1 MVQLGALADVVQSK
15 NAGPYEITFDILFR
29 HSETFA
35 SVAASGCLNADVV
48 ARLYSVR
55 PEDVEFVV
63 YEPGQTFKFTIPRP
77 VPSGEIGDPDVFGAQ
92 QHVPLLGIEIPLST
106 D

>member
-1 MVQLGALADVVQSK
+1 MQLGELADVVQSK

-29 HSETFA
+29 RAESFA
-35 SVAASGCLNADVV
+35 LVAASGCLNADIF

-63 YEPGQTFKFTIPRP
+63 YKPGQTFKFTIPRP
-77 VPSGEIGDPDVFGAQ
+77 VPSGDIGDPDVFGAQ
-92 QHVPLLGIEIPLST
+92 QHVPLLGIEVPFSIE
-106 D
+106 